1 MTKILGGRGGLAMR
15 ICGFGIGLA
24 LALSACSSGTPEHRR
39 ATSLKGSKFSALI
52 FSKTTGYR
60 HDSIPNGIAAITD
73 LGAANRF
80 GVDATEDSSLFTD
93 KSLANYRLVIFLS
106 TTGTVLDENQK
117 SAFQRYIESGN
128 GYVGIHSATD
138 TEYGWPWYGQLVGAY
153 FRSHPSNQRASI
165 DIEDADHRSTS
176 PLPQPWQRTD
186 EWYNFQG
193 NPRGTVH
200 VLMTMDESS
209 YSGGDMGDHPI
220 SWCHDTDGG
229 GRSWYTAL
237 GHTQES
243 YDEPL
248 FREHLLGGILTAAG
262 AVPADCSVAP

>member
-1 MTKILGGRGGLAMR
+1 MR
-15 ICGFGIGLA
+15 ILKAAIAFVL
-24 LALSACSSGTPEHRR
+24 LLSACSSAMREDRR
-39 ATSLKGSKFSALI
+39 SARLDGAMFSALI

-60 HDSIPNGIAAITD
+60 HDSIPNGIAAIND
-73 LGAANRF
+73 LGGANGF
-80 GVDATEDSSLFTD
+80 AVDATEDSSLFTD
-93 KSLANYRLVIFLS
+93 DNLARYQVVIFLC
-106 TTGTVLDENQK
+106 TTGTVLEDDQK
-117 SAFQRYIESGN
+117 AAFQRYIESGN

-153 FRSHPSNQRASI
+153 FRSHPSIQPASI
-165 DIEDADHRSTS
+165 QIEDVDHASTS
-176 PLPQPWQRTD
+176 SLPQPWNRTD
-186 EWYNFQG
+186 EWYNFQT

-220 SWCHDTDGG
+220 AWCHDVDGG

-237 GHTQES
+237 GHTWES

-248 FREHLLGGILTAAG
+248 FRQHLLGGIMTAAG
-262 AVPADCSVAP
+262 AVPADCSITP